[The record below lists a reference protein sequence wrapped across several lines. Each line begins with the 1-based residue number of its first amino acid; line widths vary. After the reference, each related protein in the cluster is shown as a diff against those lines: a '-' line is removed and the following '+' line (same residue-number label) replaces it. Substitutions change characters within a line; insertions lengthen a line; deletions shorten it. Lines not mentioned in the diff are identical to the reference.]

1 MAWRSVIS
9 REYILPERVAIFD
22 TTLRDGEQT
31 PGVALT
37 TDAKIEIA
45 KALDDLGV
53 DVIELGFPTVS
64 KGEEE
69 AIKKIARENLNS
81 KTCVLARANKLDV
94 DKAIECD
101 VDWIHIFIATSDI
114 HLKYKLR
121 MSREEVIE
129 KAVKIVEYARGHDV
143 VVHFSAEDA
152 TRTDLDYLIRV
163 FKAVEE
169 AGANSIDIPDT
180 VGFAVPSA
188 IKIIVSTVKKNIG
201 IPIAIHCHDD
211 MGLAVANS
219 LTAVESGAE
228 IIHATVNGIGER
240 AGNTS
245 LEEVAVALHTLYG
258 IRTNIKLEKIYEVSR
273 LVEKL
278 TGIIVP
284 KNKAIVGENAFS
296 HESGIHVHG
305 VISSPQ
311 TYEPIEPEKVGRR
324 RKIIL
329 GKHSGKHSVVELAR
343 RFGVELT
350 DVQAEEVLRE
360 IKHRGDL
367 GQKISDVHFLEI
379 LTKTANTDDFNRRI
393 TIRSISIHSSEN
405 ASVALLHLN
414 ILGESYVLAGYG
426 RSEVEA
432 LLNIYRECL
441 KKTYGLNINDY
452 RIWLSPS
459 PWLFSESEISLS
471 RDGEEIVGKGVHL
484 SPLIA
489 FTQALVN
496 VLNQIMK
503 KEGWKN
509 D

>member
-1 MAWRSVIS
+1 
-9 REYILPERVAIFD
+9 
-22 TTLRDGEQT
+22 
-31 PGVALT
+31 
-37 TDAKIEIA
+37 
-45 KALDDLGV
+45 
-53 DVIELGFPTVS
+53 
-64 KGEEE
+64 
-69 AIKKIARENLNS
+69 
-81 KTCVLARANKLDV
+81 
-94 DKAIECD
+94 
-101 VDWIHIFIATSDI
+101 
-114 HLKYKLR
+114 
-121 MSREEVIE
+121 
-129 KAVKIVEYARGHDV
+129 
-143 VVHFSAEDA
+143 
-152 TRTDLDYLIRV
+152 

-405 ASVALLHLN
+405 TSVALLHLN

-441 KKTYGLNINDY
+441 KKTYGFNINDY

-459 PWLFSESEISLS
+459 PRLFSESEISLS

-496 VLNQIMK
+496 ALNQIME
-503 KEGWKN
+503 KEGRKN